1 MTDLARLGIVITSEQ
16 AELAEDRLD
25 GFAQA
30 ADRAEHATDN
40 LATAARRAGGATAVM
55 NTGMRAQQAVL
66 ATTRGSLGLT
76 ATEGLNLSRQFTDIG
91 VTAAMGMNP
100 LMIAIQQG
108 PQIMD
113 TFQMAAQRTGASV
126 KAVMLE
132 AGAAIWTAMAPLL
145 PFIAAA
151 AAAAAVIGGGLALA
165 TRELNKEN
173 SDLAAGLG
181 LTEDQMEKV
190 KNKGVTMGDVLV
202 GTFSYIKDV
211 IWSVLGPSITKIGD
225 WFSEA
230 MDKATTLSVQA
241 IKVIVGGFL
250 GGFRAVKAVW
260 SSLPAV
266 MGDLAVSAANA
277 AIRAIEWM
285 INKSV
290 AGINLVIGAA
300 KALAEINPAFS
311 SARGLSLL
319 TPVDLAEMANANA
332 GAARAAGAT
341 IAREFAGGMADAS
354 GIVDRQLGALG
365 ESIEDA
371 SRRRI
376 LREAGEADAARSSA
390 GGRGRA
396 DPAAREVMFPAE
408 RSGLS
413 PLTLAVP
420 AMITNLEL
428 LADELR
434 LIDTL
439 ARDAAGG
446 MASAF
451 GESGRALGE
460 LLTAMTGYQARL
472 AEINLAEKEYRL
484 TAVQADR
491 ERAMAQVQNYGDMLG
506 AAKGFFKE
514 GSEGYQVL
522 QAAEQAYRLFQFAM
536 MVQSMVMGGQETAAT
551 VGQNMIK
558 AASHGVVA
566 VARALASLPFP
577 FNLAAGAA
585 TLAALVALGVKMTG
599 GGGGGGG
606 GGGSYNPAPLNS
618 RDGSIATARSQ
629 ASASQ
634 GAAANGAQ
642 RVDVRV
648 TTDDRRFDAYVDQRS
663 RPYANAV
670 GAAAVQASRAA
681 VPADRSRSDTFK
693 MGGRGR

>member
-25 GFAQA
+25 GMAQA

-40 LATAARRAGGATAVM
+40 LATAARRAGGATATM
-55 NTGMRAQQAVL
+55 NTGLRAQQAVL
-66 ATTRGSLGLT
+66 GATRGSLGLT
-76 ATEGLNLSRQFTDIG
+76 ANEGLNLSRQFSDIG

-113 TFQMAAQRTGASV
+113 TFQVAAQRTGASV

-165 TRELNKEN
+165 TRELNKEAG
-173 SDLAAGLG
+173 DLTVGMG
-181 LTEDQMEKV
+181 LTADQLENV

-202 GTFSYIKDV
+202 GTFNYVRDI
-211 IWSVLGPSITKIGD
+211 IWDNLGPAITKIGD

-230 MDKATTLSVQA
+230 MDKATRFSVQA

-250 GGFRAVKAVW
+250 GAFRSIRAVW
-260 SSLPAV
+260 GTLPAV

-290 AGINLVIGAA
+290 TGIKLVIGAA
-300 KALAEINPAFS
+300 KALAEINPAFA
-311 SARGLSLL
+311 SARGLSML

-341 IAREFAGGMADAS
+341 IATEFAGGMADAS
-354 GIVDRQLGALG
+354 GIVDRQFAALG
-365 ESIEDA
+365 SSIEDA
-371 SRRRI
+371 ARRRI
-376 LREAGEADAARSSA
+376 RREAGDAEAARSSA
-390 GGRGRA
+390 TGGRA
-396 DPAAREVMFPAE
+396 DPAAREVMFPTE
-408 RSGLS
+408 RANLR
-413 PLTLAVP
+413 PLDAVVEMLDP
-420 AMITNLEL
+420 LKVI
-428 LADELR
+428 ADELR

-439 ARDAAGG
+439 ARDAAAG

-451 GESGRALGE
+451 GDAGRAMGD
-460 LLTAMTGYQARL
+460 LLTTMTGYQSRL
-472 AEINLAEKEYRL
+472 AEINLAESEYRIS
-484 TAVQADR
+484 AAQADR
-491 ERAMAQVQNYGDMLG
+491 ERASAQVQSYGDMLG

-514 GSEGYQVL
+514 GSDGYKVL
-522 QAAEQAYRLFQFAM
+522 QAAEQAYRAVQFAM
-536 MVQSMVMGGQETAAT
+536 AVQAMILDTQQTGVS
-551 VGQNMIK
+551 VGNSLTRG
-558 AASHGVVA
+558 AASA
-566 VARALASLPFP
+566 
-577 FNLAAGAA
+577 AAGAA
-585 TLAALVALGVKMTG
+585 KMFEMLGPFAFPVVAGMIALLAALGLR
-599 GGGGGGG
+599 GG
-606 GGGSYNPAPLNS
+606 GGGSGGGGTYNPAPINS
-618 RDGSIATARSQ
+618 RDESIATARGQ

-634 GAAANGAQ
+634 GAVANGTQ

-648 TTDDRRFDAYVDQRS
+648 TADDRRFNAYVDQRAQ
-663 RPYANAV
+663 PYANAV
-670 GAAAVQASRAA
+670 GSAAVQTSRAA
-681 VPADRSRSDTFK
+681 VPADRSRSEAFK